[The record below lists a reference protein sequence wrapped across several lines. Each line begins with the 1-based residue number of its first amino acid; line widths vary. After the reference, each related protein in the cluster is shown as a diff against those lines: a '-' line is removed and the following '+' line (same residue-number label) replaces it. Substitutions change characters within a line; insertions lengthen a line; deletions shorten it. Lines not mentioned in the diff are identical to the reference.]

1 MDITTSQTI
10 GPFSHEA
17 WRWAC
22 DATVTVSS
30 TAPMITVSG
39 VVRDGDGLPVND
51 AMVEA
56 WLPAGAAV
64 EAGQPLPGFRRVA
77 SAEDGAFSLTL
88 SRPADAQ
95 AGAPAAFVTVFARGL
110 GKHQFTVIFLADDA
124 SLDTAAILCQVPAER
139 RHTLLARPQGTGSYA
154 WDIALQGA
162 DETVFFDYV

>member
-1 MDITTSQTI
+1 VALGLRRHRNGLIDGAHDHGERRRARRRRPARQ
-10 GPFSHEA
+10 
-17 WRWAC
+17 R
-22 DATVTVSS
+22 
-30 TAPMITVSG
+30 
-39 VVRDGDGLPVND
+39 RDGRSL
-51 AMVEA
+51 A
-56 WLPAGAAV
+56 AG
-64 EAGQPLPGFRRVA
+64 RRGRG
-77 SAEDGAFSLTL
+77 SRPPPAFSLTL